1 MNQSKSS
8 IAEKKMVIL
17 KKRIINAQTSKK
29 LDLSDLNLTS
39 FPEEVLALKHIETLS
54 LTKNHEFI
62 LGNEVTQFSNL
73 KNLEIDYLGLTK
85 LPEVVTQ
92 ISSLESLDISGNCI
106 SELPET
112 FSNLKNLKRFK
123 LYNCD
128 FEVFPKVL
136 YQLEKL
142 EDLNLA
148 FQEKQ
153 NAIHINQVLRNLKKL
168 NLNAN
173 YGSTISVKLPKL
185 VVLNLDNCDLKN
197 FESICIHKKLKS
209 VSIRLNKNLNF
220 IPNQIV
226 ELQKLQAIHFYLS
239 DDFQGI
245 DKLNELPKLKRIHVQ
260 FLSTNPKKLKDI
272 LKIISFTDLYL
283 EGSFENEKL
292 WKKILKKPNLEVLY
306 RISNYYDEKINI
318 QRARNEIGIEI

>member
-1 MNQSKSS
+1 MNQSISS
-8 IAEKKMVIL
+8 IAEKKISILEKRIL
-17 KKRIINAQTSKK
+17 KAKVSKK
-29 LDLSDLNLTS
+29 LDLSDLSLTS
-39 FPEEVLALKHIETLS
+39 IPTEVLDLTHIES
-54 LTKNHEFI
+54 IALTNNLGLI
-62 LGNEVTQFSNL
+62 LGNELAKFSNL
-73 KNLEIDYLGLTK
+73 RFLKIDYLGLTK
-85 LPEVVTQ
+85 VPEIVTQ

-153 NAIHINQVLRNLKKL
+153 NAIHINQALRNLKKL

-173 YGSTISVKLPKL
+173 YGSTVSVKLPKL
-185 VVLNLDNCDLKN
+185 IVLNLDNCGLKS

-283 EGSFENEKL
+283 EGSFENRKL

-318 QRARNEIGIEI
+318 QRARNEIGIKI